1 MIKKQKSELRQALSE
16 CRGGFI
22 SAGLFSFF
30 INVLI
35 LTPSVYMLQVY
46 DRVLTSRSEVTLLML
61 TIIAIGMMLVM
72 VTLEMVRSRVLVRIG
87 NRIDQRLNSRL
98 FQAVYER
105 SLRVPLTS
113 RTQPLND
120 LLTLRQ
126 FLTGQGLFAFFDA
139 PWAPFFI
146 VLAFILHPLI
156 GWIGLV
162 GAIILFGLAI
172 LTEVV
177 TRRPLEQANIEAM
190 QANLFAENNLR
201 NAEVLEA
208 MGMLPGIQQ
217 RWLERHHRMLALQA
231 LASDRAGVI
240 ASLTKFVRIALQSL
254 ILGAGAWLAIE
265 QIVTPGVMIASSIM
279 LGRALAPVEQAIGM
293 WRTLLSARSAY
304 RRLDDLLTNIPAR
317 TQPMTL
323 PAPQGNLALEG
334 VIAVPPGGT
343 APTLK
348 QVSFAINAGEIVGV
362 IGPSA
367 AGKSTLARVIVGV
380 WPPHAGKVR
389 LDGAEIQQMDR
400 VWLGP
405 AMGYLPQDVELFTGT
420 IAENIARFGTIDS
433 QKVIEAAR
441 MAGVHDMILRLPK
454 GYDTELGEAGRAL
467 SAGQR
472 QRVGL
477 ARALYGNPA
486 LVVLDEPNSN
496 LDDEGEAALVQAL
509 AQLKQRGGTA
519 LIIAHRPHVLTA
531 VDKILVMR
539 DGMIQMYGPRSEVMS
554 KFVRPVAAPPPAE
567 NVAHLKP
574 GPLLSTPGQ

>member
-1 MIKKQKSELRQALSE
+1 MSNKPRTELRQALDE

-22 SAGLFSFF
+22 SAALFSFC

-46 DRVLTSRSEVTLLML
+46 DRVLTSRSETTLLML
-61 TIIAIGMMLVM
+61 TIIALGMMMVM
-72 VTLEMVRSRVLVRIG
+72 VVLEMVRSRVLVRIG
-87 NRIDQRLNSRL
+87 NRMDQRLNGRL

-146 VLAFILHPLI
+146 VIAFLLHPLI
-156 GWIGLV
+156 GFIGLG
-162 GAIILFGLAI
+162 GAILLFAMAI
-172 LTEVV
+172 LTEVA
-177 TRRPLEQANIEAM
+177 TRRPLEQANQEAM

-208 MGMLPGIQQ
+208 MGMLPGIQK
-217 RWLERHHRMLALQA
+217 RWQERHSRMLTLQA
-231 LASDRAGVI
+231 LASDRAGTI
-240 ASLTKFVRIALQSL
+240 SSLTKFIRIALQSL

-279 LGRALAPVEQAIGM
+279 LGRAFAPVEQAIGM
-293 WRTLLSARSAY
+293 WKGLLGARSAY
-304 RRLDDLLTNIPAR
+304 RRLEELLTKIPAR
-317 TQPMTL
+317 EKPMEL
-323 PAPQGNLALEG
+323 PAPKGNLTIEG

-348 QVSFAINAGEIVGV
+348 QVSLAVNAGELVGV

-380 WPPHAGKVR
+380 WPAHAGKVR
-389 LDGAEIQQMDR
+389 LDGADIQQMDR

-405 AMGYLPQDVELFTGT
+405 SIGYLPQDVELFTGT
-420 IAENIARFGTIDS
+420 VAENIARFGEIDS
-433 QKVIEAAR
+433 DKVIDAAT
-441 MAGVHDMILRLPK
+441 MAGVHEMILRLPK
-454 GYDTELGEAGRAL
+454 GYDTQLGEAGRAL

-477 ARALYGNPA
+477 ARALYGTPA
-486 LVVLDEPNSN
+486 LVVLDEPNAN
-496 LDDEGEAALVQAL
+496 LDEEGEAALVQAL
-509 AQLKQRGGTA
+509 TQLKQRGSTA
-519 LIIAHRPHVLTA
+519 LIIAHRPHVLTV

-539 DGMIQMYGPRSEVMS
+539 DGMVQMFGPRNEVMA
-554 KFVRPVAAPPPAE
+554 KFVRPVQAPQPTE
-567 NVAHLKP
+567 NVAHLKTANMI
-574 GPLLSTPGQ
+574 SSPGQ